1 MSLFRRTLEQK
12 PPVDQDTIDKC
23 LAYAVAEGDI
33 VNFRFLF
40 LPYSPLRNTST
51 EDIQSAKYAYLLP
64 EDENEKRFRD
74 ALVLVKRGET
84 RTHVRQE
91 LEKDAPPQLPSEL
104 VLALAD
110 NAVRLGKYT
119 AAAQAY
125 ELLRIRARMQAA
137 FFEAADAALDR
148 GDIPQ
153 AVYGYRIATG
163 LNYDYAAFPEP
174 LPAVPNYQQRA
185 LILHAEYLPRPED
198 SLPVQ
203 PVESHTRTALAYLLS
218 DDSATARI
226 CERPLDVQVEFLI
239 TLIRAQDPQWDAFA
253 ENYRKA
259 CAIAQTFQEALE
271 KRRKEEGNMP
281 AARLTEEM
289 SDDEAR
295 VDAMRIP
302 QTLLGRA
309 IEPGEWW
316 QYLKEL
322 AYLHPAAALF
332 VARQAVNT
340 DLEIIVPRLRK
351 DSPLPVRLGLISA

>member
-1 MSLFRRTLEQK
+1 MSLFRRTREQK
-12 PPVDQDTIDKC
+12 PPVDQDTIDNC

-51 EDIQSAKYAYLLP
+51 EDIQSAKYSYLLP

-74 ALVLVKRGET
+74 ALGLVKRVET
-84 RTHVRQE
+84 RTHVRQQ
-91 LEKDAPPQLPSEL
+91 LEKDGPPQLPSEL

-137 FFEAADAALDR
+137 FFEAADTALDR

-153 AVYGYRIATG
+153 AVHGYRVATG

-174 LPAVPNYQQRA
+174 LPAVPNHQQRA
-185 LILHAEYLPRPED
+185 LILHADYPERPED

-203 PVESHTRTALAYLLS
+203 PVESHVRTALAYLLS
-218 DDSATARI
+218 DDPAAARI
-226 CERPLDVQVEFLI
+226 CERPLDVQVDFLI
-239 TLIRAQDPQWDAFA
+239 ALIRAQDPGWDEFA
-253 ENYRKA
+253 ENYREA

-271 KRRKEEGNMP
+271 KRRKEEEDMA

-289 SDDEAR
+289 AADEA
-295 VDAMRIP
+295 VADAVRIP

-309 IEPGEWW
+309 IESGEWW

-340 DLEIIVPRLRK
+340 DLEVIVPRLRK
-351 DSPLPVRLGLISA
+351 DSPLPPRLGLISA